1 MRTSS
6 SAATRGAIRRDGE
19 SIETRL
25 LRRVGGGAPYFALE
39 DLSFDGTELRAQSAT
54 ETDPGAELGPVSTA
68 ELTRHA
74 VVAGVSVVAL
84 ARPDTARCYYL
95 VSGIDATLLRTSLPF
110 GMRVRYSALA
120 TEQGPVGGA
129 AQIEARVDSTLIGRL
144 RVSYAVIAET
154 LFTRLFARH
163 RTATFG
169 DVGSHKGYAPLDAL
183 SYEKHAAHARLPIS
197 SSACRG
203 HFEQHPALPVST
215 LLGQLVRLTSTLW
228 DGRFRVSSV
237 RMRSQAVAWAGDE
250 LSLRVAK
257 TSGPWNFAGHAAA
270 AGRTVAT
277 ANLCILPGDSTRD

>member
-1 MRTSS
+1 MRTSP

-19 SIETRL
+19 SIQAQL
-25 LRRVGGGAPYFALE
+25 LHRVGGGAPYFALE
-39 DLSFDGTELRAQSAT
+39 DLSFDGTELRAQATT
-54 ETDPGAELGPVSTA
+54 ETDPGAELGPVSAA
-68 ELTRHA
+68 ELTRHS
-74 VVAGVSVVAL
+74 VVAGISAVAL
-84 ARPDTARCYYL
+84 ARPDAARCYYL
-95 VSGIDATLLRTSLPF
+95 VSGIDATLLRTNLPF
-110 GMRVRYSALA
+110 GRRVSYAALA

-129 AQIEARVDSTLIGRL
+129 AQIEARVEGTLVGRL

-183 SYEKHAAHARLPIS
+183 GYEKHAAHARLPIPT
-197 SSACRG
+197 SACRG

-237 RMRSQAVAWAGDE
+237 RLRSQAVAWAGDE
-250 LSLRVAK
+250 LALRIAK

-270 AGRTVAT
+270 SSRTVMT
-277 ANLCILPGDSTRD
+277 ANLCLLPADSARG